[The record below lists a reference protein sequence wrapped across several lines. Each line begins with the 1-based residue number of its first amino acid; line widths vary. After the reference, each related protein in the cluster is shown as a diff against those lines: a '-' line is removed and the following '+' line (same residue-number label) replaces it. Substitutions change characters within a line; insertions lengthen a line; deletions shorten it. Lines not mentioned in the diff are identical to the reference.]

1 MMSML
6 IFITGEIQSSSHR
19 GNIAQQES
27 LVVNTLFTKA
37 LIFDFREY
45 GVLPM
50 RREFLLK
57 IVALIY
63 PISSKNQHG
72 HCEVMSQG

>member
-1 MMSML
+1 MINS
-6 IFITGEIQSSSHR
+6 GEIQSSSHR

-27 LVVNTLFTKA
+27 LVVDTLFTKA
-37 LIFDFREY
+37 LIHVLDFGEY

-63 PISSKNQHG
+63 PISNENQHG
-72 HCEVMSQG
+72 HCVVTSQG

>member
-1 MMSML
+1 ML
-6 IFITGEIQSSSHR
+6 MIISGEIQSSSHR

-27 LVVNTLFTKA
+27 LVVDTLFTKA
-37 LIFDFREY
+37 LILDFGEY

-50 RREFLLK
+50 RREFFLK

-63 PISSKNQHG
+63 PISNENQHG
-72 HCEVMSQG
+72 HCEVTSQG